1 MFPVADDFA
10 AIAKRLKEIEAEVAK
25 EQAAKAFRR
34 STEDRS
40 ERDAEYM
47 YGDMSVCG

>member
-25 EQAAKAFRR
+25 EQAVQQSRHEA
-34 STEDRS
+34 EDRGQ
-40 ERDAEYM
+40 RDTQYVC
-47 YGDMSVCG
+47 GDMSVCG